1 MLTHGRRVK
10 ILAAAVL
17 ATLSVGTAGFVLISD
32 FPLVDALYMAIMTM
46 TTVGYGEIHPL
57 GRAGRV
63 FNLFYMVISV
73 STMLLVIG
81 VMTQAILEAQFRD
94 VFGRRRVRK
103 MIESL
108 RGHYIVCGFGR
119 VGRGAAAELR
129 KSGENVVVV
138 DRDEKRLE
146 QARKQGCVA
155 LNGDATS
162 DDSLREAGIERASG
176 LVAALST
183 DADNLFVVMS
193 AKALNGELRVAARAS
208 DEPTER
214 KLVRAGA
221 DTVLAPYKTAGA
233 QLALSLLKPHVRQFL
248 DFALATPEW
257 NVRIEQV
264 EVDGAS
270 DLVGKSL
277 AEARIRGEMQVVVL
291 AIRRAGGGM
300 EFNPPA
306 AAVIEPGD
314 CLVVMGEAE
323 ALRRFE
329 VRATGGGER

>member
-1 MLTHGRRVK
+1 MPRGRRAL
-10 ILAAAVL
+10 ILITAVL
-17 ATLSVGTAGFVLISD
+17 ATLSLGTLGFVLIAD
-32 FPLVDALYMAIMTM
+32 FAFVDALYMAIMTM

-57 GRAGRV
+57 SREARI
-63 FNLFYMVISV
+63 FNSAYMVVSV

-81 VMTQAILEAQFRD
+81 VMTQTILEAQFGD

-119 VGRGAAAELR
+119 VGRGAAAEL
-129 KSGENVVVV
+129 KKNGEGVVVV

-146 QARKQGCVA
+146 EARKQGCLA
-155 LNGDATS
+155 LQGDATS
-162 DDSLREAGIERASG
+162 DDSLREAGIERAAG

-193 AKALNGELRVAARAS
+193 AKALNGGLRVAARAS
-208 DEPTER
+208 DEQTEQ

-257 NVRIEQV
+257 DVRIEQV
-264 EVDGAS
+264 EVDAAS

-291 AIRRAGGGM
+291 AIRRSGGRM

-306 AAVIEPGD
+306 AAEIEAGD
-314 CLVVMGEAE
+314 CLVVMGEAGPLRLFE
-323 ALRRFE
+323 A
-329 VRATGGGER
+329 RAAGGRER

>member
-63 FNLFYMVISV
+63 FNSFYMVISV

-323 ALRRFE
+323 PLRRFE

>member
-1 MLTHGRRVK
+1 
-10 ILAAAVL
+10 
-17 ATLSVGTAGFVLISD
+17 
-32 FPLVDALYMAIMTM
+32 
-46 TTVGYGEIHPL
+46 
-57 GRAGRV
+57 
-63 FNLFYMVISV
+63 MVVSV

-81 VMTQAILEAQFRD
+81 VMTQTILEAQFHD
-94 VFGRRRVRK
+94 VFGRRRIRK

-119 VGRGAAAELR
+119 VGRGAAAELM
-129 KSGENVVVV
+129 KNGEKVVVV
-138 DRDEKRLE
+138 DREEKRLE
-146 QARKQGCVA
+146 AARKQGCLA
-155 LNGDATS
+155 LPGDATS
-162 DDSLREAGIERASG
+162 DDSLREAGIERAAG

-193 AKALNGELRVAARAS
+193 AKALNGGLRVAARAS

-221 DTVLAPYKTAGA
+221 DAVLAPYKTAGA
-233 QLALSLLKPHVRQFL
+233 QLALSLLKPHVRRFL

-264 EVDGAS
+264 EVDAAS

-291 AIRRAGGGM
+291 AIRRRGGGM
-300 EFNPPA
+300 EFNPAA
-306 AAVIEPGD
+306 AAVIEAGD

-323 ALRRFE
+323 PLRVFE
-329 VRATGGGER
+329 TRAAGGRGR

>member
-1 MLTHGRRVK
+1 MTRGRRVL
-10 ILAAAVL
+10 ILTAAVL
-17 ATLSVGTAGFVLISD
+17 ATLSLGTLGFVLIAG
-32 FPLVDALYMAIMTM
+32 FPLVDAVYMAIMTM

-57 GRAGRV
+57 GRAGRI
-63 FNLFYMVISV
+63 FNSFYMVISV
-73 STMLLVIG
+73 STMLMVIG

-119 VGRGAAAELR
+119 VGRGAAEELR
-129 KSGENVVVV
+129 KNGEAVVVV

-146 QARKQGCVA
+146 WAQKQGC
-155 LNGDATS
+155 LTLGGDATS
-162 DDSLREAGIERASG
+162 DDSLREAGIERAAG

-183 DADNLFVVMS
+183 DADNLFLVMS
-193 AKALNGELRVAARAS
+193 AKALNGGLRVAARSS
-208 DEPTER
+208 DEPTEK
-214 KLVRAGA
+214 KLLRAGA
-221 DTVLAPYKTAGA
+221 DAVLAPYKTAGA
-233 QLALSLLKPHVRQFL
+233 QMALSLLKPHVRQFL

-257 NVRIEQV
+257 DVRIEQV
-264 EVDGAS
+264 EVDPGS

-291 AIRRAGGGM
+291 AIRRSGGGM

-306 AAVIEPGD
+306 AAVIETGD

-323 ALRRFE
+323 PLRRFE
-329 VRATGGGER
+329 IRAAGGGTP

>member
-1 MLTHGRRVK
+1 MTHGRRAL
-10 ILAAAVL
+10 ILIAAVL
-17 ATLSVGTAGFVLISD
+17 ATLSLGTLGFRTIAG
-32 FPLVDALYMAIMTM
+32 FPLVDAVYMAIMTM

-57 GRAGRV
+57 SREARI
-63 FNLFYMVISV
+63 FNSAYMVLSV
-73 STMLLVIG
+73 SMMLVVIG
-81 VMTQAILEAQFRD
+81 VMTQTILEAQFRD
-94 VFGRRRVRK
+94 AFDRRRMRK

-108 RGHYIVCGFGR
+108 RGHYIVCGYGR

-129 KSGENVVVV
+129 KSGEKVVVV

-146 QARKQGCVA
+146 LARKQGCAA
-155 LNGDATS
+155 LAGDATS
-162 DDSLREAGIERASG
+162 DDSLREAGIERAAG
-176 LVAALST
+176 LVSALST

-193 AKALNGELRVAARAS
+193 AKALNAGLRVAARAS
-208 DEPTER
+208 DEPTEQ

-221 DTVLAPYKTAGA
+221 DAVLAPYKTAGA

-248 DFALATPEW
+248 DFALSTPEW
-257 NVRIEQV
+257 DVRIEQV
-264 EVDGAS
+264 AVDAAS

-306 AAVIEPGD
+306 AAAIEAGD

-323 ALRRFE
+323 PLRRFE
-329 VRATGGGER
+329 IRAAGGRER

>member
-1 MLTHGRRVK
+1 MSRRRKVA
-10 ILAAAVL
+10 ILGAAVAL
-17 ATLSVGTAGFVLISD
+17 TLCTGVAGYVWIAD
-32 FPLVDALYMAIMTM
+32 FPLVDAVYMAIMTM

-57 GRAGRV
+57 GRAGRI
-63 FNLFYMVISV
+63 FNSFYMVMSV
-73 STMLLVIG
+73 SVMLTVLG
-81 VMTQAILEAQFRD
+81 VMTQAIFEAELRD
-94 VFGRRRVRK
+94 VFGRRRARK
-103 MIESL
+103 MIEKL
-108 RGHYIVCGFGR
+108 RGHFIVCGFGR

-129 KSGENVVVV
+129 KSGADVVVV

-146 QARKQGCVA
+146 WAQRQGCATVA
-155 LNGDATS
+155 GDATT
-162 DDSLREAGIERASG
+162 DDALREAGIERAAG

-193 AKALNGELRVAARAS
+193 ARTLNGQLRIAARAS
-208 DEPTER
+208 DEATEK

-221 DTVLAPYKTAGA
+221 DTVLAPYRTAGA
-233 QLALSLLKPHVRQFL
+233 QLALSLMKPHVRQFL
-248 DFALATPEW
+248 DFALASPEW

-264 EVDGAS
+264 EVDERS

-291 AIRRAGGGM
+291 AIRRAGGAM

-306 AAVIEPGD
+306 SAEIQAGD

-323 ALRRFE
+323 PLRRFE
-329 VRATGGGER
+329 ARATGGRTQ

>member
-1 MLTHGRRVK
+1 MTHRRRAL
-10 ILAAAVL
+10 ILGAAVL
-17 ATLSVGTAGFVLISD
+17 ATLSLGTLGFVLIAD

-57 GRAGRV
+57 SREARI
-63 FNLFYMVISV
+63 FNSAYMVVSV

-108 RGHYIVCGFGR
+108 RGHYIVCGYGR

-129 KSGENVVVV
+129 KNGEKVVVV
-138 DRDEKRLE
+138 DRDDKRLE
-146 QARKQGCVA
+146 AARKQGCVA
-155 LNGDATS
+155 LPGDATS
-162 DDSLREAGIERASG
+162 DDSLREAGIERAAG

-193 AKALNGELRVAARAS
+193 AKALNAGLRVAARAS

-264 EVDGAS
+264 EVDAAS

-306 AAVIEPGD
+306 AAAIEAGD

-323 ALRRFE
+323 PLRRFE
-329 VRATGGGER
+329 IRAAGGRER

>member
-1 MLTHGRRVK
+1 MTRGRRAWV
-10 ILAAAVL
+10 LAAAVVTTL
-17 ATLSVGTAGFVLISD
+17 AIGTLGFVFIAD

-57 GRAGRV
+57 NRAARI
-63 FNLFYMVISV
+63 FNSAYMVISV

-81 VMTQAILEAQFRD
+81 VMTQAILEAQLGD
-94 VFGRRRVRK
+94 VFGRRRARK

-108 RGHYIVCGFGR
+108 RGHFIVCGFGR

-129 KSGENVVVV
+129 NNGETVVVV
-138 DRDEKRLE
+138 DRNEQRLE
-146 QARKQGCVA
+146 AARRLGCVA

-162 DDSLREAGIERASG
+162 DDSLREAGIERAAG

-193 AKALNGELRVAARAS
+193 AKALNGGLRVAARAS
-208 DEPTER
+208 DEPTEK

-264 EVDGAS
+264 EADASS

-291 AIRRAGGGM
+291 AIRRANGAM

-306 AAVIEPGD
+306 AAIIEAGD

-323 ALRRFE
+323 PLRRFE
-329 VRATGGGER
+329 IRAAGGRER